1 MCNALLDMCSKETE
15 VKIVSLLTT
24 ALTSF
29 AFSIHQEHLSWD
41 SYIPTLF
48 QLTQDSRIVQQCISL
63 DALGKSTTLPQ
74 ASMILSHTNEIIGY
88 LHKCLISDSLPLRLK
103 AITFL
108 SNSISFLETTSE
120 GKRLNEL
127 YPHIWTTVEILIK
140 QNDNNSL
147 DSIFEDFQDIIS
159 FSKHFLVGIL
169 PTVSENFLTICSRP
183 NVDDDIKE
191 SAMECILVLIGSNT
205 KHFKKGDYVSKTLII
220 LLEWL
225 ATITDDDVQSW
236 LQEDTDGTL
245 FDYAQDAI
253 ENLTNTVGGKPLRDA
268 LFNYCLSFLK
278 MNDWPHRFAALSAFA
293 QVIPRGKFIMKSN
306 ITELLQLGFNAV
318 SDDHP
323 LVVFSLLSL
332 FEELLDTFPHVMIR
346 SHLAS
351 VMKALI
357 LCVKSPQQ
365 RIQEKAC
372 FTLHALLEN
381 LEDCKDKL
389 VEYLP
394 GLVEGL
400 LQIMTTNNQPKSI
413 STALSSLVYI
423 TLLVT
428 EHMNSYYQQLSTVI
442 NTLLPQCNGLQTS
455 EMKGKMIELMS
466 IYNSK
471 LSVEYFPSIQ
481 EIIYNIL
488 NELFA
493 KEAGIIDPVLPYV
506 LSALCRLVD
515 SPSKALLPNIGKF
528 MDIILNRLSMAAH
541 VDNEDV
547 TAVISVTNLITEE
560 KRYLMLTVKRDF
572 SSFAERSLNVISPLL
587 DSKNISIRLNACN
600 LTPTLLSCIVN
611 AIGVNEQVKSVYFT
625 LLQKL
630 SGMLAVERSAD
641 AIEVLLECMESI
653 INVMGENSLDA
664 SGIGILF
671 ESFDKTLLGC
681 LEGDTSEKIDVG
693 YDDEDLDDEGI
704 EMLADEAS
712 NDDWLQ
718 KMLNCL
724 ATICKHHLQTFFG
737 IFNMKL
743 FPRIMIYFGQS
754 NSPNRCSFAVA
765 AMGTVIA
772 QGKLYHYL
780 PHVGEQFINYMQSP
794 HIDIAFNAILF
805 VGTFAELEIPEFQQI
820 LPKVLESLSKL
831 LSGPKNKKY
840 YEIHSQIVTT
850 LGQILLHNP
859 SLPQKDSFIK
869 SFIGLFPVTEGYS
882 KLVEIVYDMQLKGL
896 ITSSNETESA
906 EIIYRLTS
914 FCADTIE
921 DEECSVDTKKRIIT
935 LLKIWTTS
943 VPQQVIQAVWGR
955 LTLEQRGELT
965 DLQNEKL

>member
-488 NELFA
+488 NEF
-493 KEAGIIDPVLPYV
+493 
-506 LSALCRLVD
+506 
-515 SPSKALLPNIGKF
+515 
-528 MDIILNRLSMAAH
+528 
-541 VDNEDV
+541 
-547 TAVISVTNLITEE
+547 IT
-560 KRYLMLTVKRDF
+560 L
-572 SSFAERSLNVISPLL
+572 
-587 DSKNISIRLNACN
+587 
-600 LTPTLLSCIVN
+600 
-611 AIGVNEQVKSVYFT
+611 
-625 LLQKL
+625 
-630 SGMLAVERSAD
+630 
-641 AIEVLLECMESI
+641 
-653 INVMGENSLDA
+653 
-664 SGIGILF
+664 
-671 ESFDKTLLGC
+671 
-681 LEGDTSEKIDVG
+681 
-693 YDDEDLDDEGI
+693 
-704 EMLADEAS
+704 
-712 NDDWLQ
+712 
-718 KMLNCL
+718 
-724 ATICKHHLQTFFG
+724 
-737 IFNMKL
+737 
-743 FPRIMIYFGQS
+743 
-754 NSPNRCSFAVA
+754 CSFCF
-765 AMGTVIA
+765 M
-772 QGKLYHYL
+772 
-780 PHVGEQFINYMQSP
+780 
-794 HIDIAFNAILF
+794 
-805 VGTFAELEIPEFQQI
+805 
-820 LPKVLESLSKL
+820 
-831 LSGPKNKKY
+831 
-840 YEIHSQIVTT
+840 
-850 LGQILLHNP
+850 
-859 SLPQKDSFIK
+859 
-869 SFIGLFPVTEGYS
+869 
-882 KLVEIVYDMQLKGL
+882 
-896 ITSSNETESA
+896 
-906 EIIYRLTS
+906 
-914 FCADTIE
+914 
-921 DEECSVDTKKRIIT
+921 
-935 LLKIWTTS
+935 
-943 VPQQVIQAVWGR
+943 
-955 LTLEQRGELT
+955 
-965 DLQNEKL
+965 